1 MTTAQPFTEIAGQ
14 KLNRE
19 QTAYL
24 EGLFAGLRNR
34 GLNFANVEPA
44 PAVQNSTPL
53 LDELIFEERV
63 KRELHPLDAY
73 PVLLENATANKTP
86 DKESIFRFKWNG
98 LFYLTPQ
105 KEAFMARLR
114 IPAGQL
120 KSFQLREIARVA
132 QELTTGYVQITT
144 RANFQ
149 LRLIEPKNAP
159 EVLRRIQSVGLHT
172 RGAGADNVRNLTANP
187 TAGIDSR
194 RSSLTTALFTICRA
208 SSTSRLTAAD

>member
-1 MTTAQPFTEIAGQ
+1 MSATLPFTEIAGQ
-14 KLNRE
+14 KLSGE

-34 GLNFANVEPA
+34 GLTFSDVESP
-44 PAVQNSTPL
+44 PPVRSPKPP

-73 PVLLENATANKTP
+73 SLLLENATANKAP

-105 KEAFMARLR
+105 KESFMARLR

-132 QELTTGYVQITT
+132 DELTTGYVQITT

-149 LRLIEPKNAP
+149 
-159 EVLRRIQSVGLHT
+159 
-172 RGAGADNVRNLTANP
+172 
-187 TAGIDSR
+187 
-194 RSSLTTALFTICRA
+194 
-208 SSTSRLTAAD
+208 